1 MTETTENIRLAKESE
16 DEFYSVHTVNENLD
30 KIDEAFGKKVDKKE
44 GKELSSNDYTDEDK
58 EKLDGIEAG
67 AQANRVRGVKGS
79 AQETYQ
85 EGLVNLTKE
94 DIGLAQ
100 VNNTADKD
108 KHVSQA
114 VRLGMPRIAENPS
127 DLSDLSKYPNGSFT
141 VKEFAPTE
149 EDIPELPSGNY
160 YHIYTGQSADPNY
173 ASQLA
178 VGMTAGDL
186 AYRYKR
192 AGVWSSWVHL
202 IRGDTIGNQSVHDA
216 GFLRSVMSDTV
227 TDYGTS
233 YQVRSIF
240 NNVEQRFYLDCVNNN
255 SDANHYPMA
264 VEYAQGA
271 GSAVSATDAENAVN
285 IIGVYTGSGGAQPP
299 SSIPNGKVRFYMMN
313 AFKGTSGLSGYADC
327 MLMDTYT
334 GADVPYV
341 TGFAIM
347 KNVGVPRAFLAVGQ
361 KGDTT
366 KWLSQT
372 ELITTGNIGSQSV
385 AAATKAA
392 QDGNGNV
399 IANTYAKKGIYGD
412 GGIFFSHEFTIG
424 ANSKA
429 SGSYIC
435 LAIGDGAEV
444 NGDRGAYAIGEGPK
458 CSGSYGSHAVGH
470 ITECTGQ
477 YGACSEGS
485 HTIVGNQ
492 SAFACGKYN
501 KELVN
506 GGGPSNTVGTAF
518 VIGNGTGE
526 TARSNAFSVMFNGVV
541 KAKSTI
547 TASTTAD
554 YAEFFEWK
562 DGNPDGEDRVGKFVT
577 LNGDKISIAESE
589 EDYILGIVSGE
600 PFVLGN
606 GDCDTWNGMYLRDEF
621 GRTVYEP
628 APKMEMEEITEEV
641 EREVEEIDEETGEVR
656 RRKMMETI
664 SAGCRE
670 KEVFDEDGNP
680 VYEGTRPVLNP
691 EYDPNQPYISRFDR
705 KEWSPV
711 GMLGVLSVYDDG
723 SCEVNGYCKC
733 GKGGIATKSETG
745 YRVIKRVADHIIRVI
760 LR

>member
-149 EDIPELPSGNY
+149 EVIPELPSGNY

-399 IANTYAKKGIYGD
+399 IANTYAKKELYGD
-412 GGIFFSHEFTIG
+412 NVVSVGRKSET
-424 ANSKA
+424 
-429 SGSYIC
+429 
-435 LAIGDGAEV
+435 
-444 NGDRGAYAIGEGPK
+444 RIGEYSSAFG
-458 CSGSYGSHAVGH
+458 YGVTA
-470 ITECTGQ
+470 
-477 YGACSEGS
+477 YGACSHAEGDDTEARGFAS
-485 HTIVGNQ
+485 HAEGYATKAYGSECHAQGYRTIAQ
-492 SAFACGKYN
+492 KDYSSASGKYN
-501 KELVN
+501 VATT
-506 GGGPSNTVGTAF
+506 GDQAF
-518 VIGNGTGE
+518 VIGNGTSE
-526 TARSNAFSVMFNGVV
+526 TARSNAFSVTFSGVV

-680 VYEGTRPVLNP
+680 VYEGTRPKINP

-733 GKGGIATKSETG
+733 GKGGVATKSETG